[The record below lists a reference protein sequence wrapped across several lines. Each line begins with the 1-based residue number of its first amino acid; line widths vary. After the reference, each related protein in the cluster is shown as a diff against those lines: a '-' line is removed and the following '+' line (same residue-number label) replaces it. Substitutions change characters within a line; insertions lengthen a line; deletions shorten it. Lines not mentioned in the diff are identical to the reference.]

1 MYETS
6 EEFVMLNFWQEQINR
21 GASGE
26 KSMINSFTWLT
37 HYIVYDAVTY
47 CLEGSFGIQAHF

>member
-6 EEFVMLNFWQEQINR
+6 EEFVMLNFWQEWINR
-21 GASGE
+21 EASGE
-26 KSMINSFTWLT
+26 RSMINSFTWLI

-47 CLEGSFGIQAHF
+47 CLAGSFGI